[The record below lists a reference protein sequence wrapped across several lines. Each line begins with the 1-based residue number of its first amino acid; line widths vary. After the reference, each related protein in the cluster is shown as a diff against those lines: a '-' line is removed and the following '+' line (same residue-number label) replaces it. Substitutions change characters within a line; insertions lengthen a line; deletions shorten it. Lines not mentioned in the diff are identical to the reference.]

1 MECYTSSF
9 EQFLEVNYVAA
20 RGDPILAIRVKFK
33 LFVNPF
39 ILVNTF
45 FDFVLAISTLR
56 LQIGLIAGPNLNIS
70 ASTILRKEEDFYLK
84 YQIQYYSKHQE
95 CIGSTVNMLTIFI
108 MKCSDNLNFRLY

>member
-9 EQFLEVNYVAA
+9 EQLLEVNYVAV
-20 RGDPILAIRVKFK
+20 RGDPILAIRVKYK
-33 LFVNPF
+33 LFVNPL

-45 FDFVLAISTLR
+45 FDSVLAISTLR
-56 LQIGLIAGPNLNIS
+56 LLIGLIAGPNLNIYK
-70 ASTILRKEEDFYLK
+70 TILRKEEDFYLK

>member
-9 EQFLEVNYVAA
+9 EQLLEVNYVAV
-20 RGDPILAIRVKFK
+20 RGDPILAISVKFK

-45 FDFVLAISTLR
+45 FDSVLAISTLR
-56 LQIGLIAGPNLNIS
+56 LLIGLIAGPNLNTYK
-70 ASTILRKEEDFYLK
+70 TILRKEEDFYLK